1 MTPTR
6 VTPENAD
13 SAGVVQPAV
22 KPLVIEAADA
32 HDVMRDQ
39 LECLIDHAQDGVCG
53 CEQCERY
60 LRARALLMELFKNSH
75 FAVVK
80 KKAAAAGR

>member
-6 VTPENAD
+6 VTPENANA
-13 SAGVVQPAV
+13 AGAVPPAAR
-22 KPLVIEAADA
+22 PLVVAAADA

-39 LECLIDHAQDGVCG
+39 LECLIEHAQDGVCG
-53 CEQCERY
+53 CDQCGRY
-60 LRARALLMELFKNSH
+60 LRARALLMELFPNSQ

-80 KKAAAAGR
+80 KKAAAATN